1 MSLLLL
7 CRRKAAAVLLA
18 MSCGAPAAPPDH
30 VHPPEAANAP
40 TLSLRDAVART
51 LERSPELAVY
61 PLRRRAQDARVAAA
75 SLAPAPQVAAEVEN
89 ALGSGRARGFDA
101 AEATLSLSQ
110 VIELGGQRQRRIEAA
125 RAASDDLEHERA
137 ITQLEVLAELSRRF
151 IDVASDQK
159 QIELA
164 EMATRLARDT
174 VTEVER
180 RVKAARSPEV
190 ELHRA
195 RITLVRAHVEQEH
208 AEHELQ
214 TARRKL
220 AAMWGARDADDFGV
234 VRADLFVLPQVGDY
248 DELVRRL
255 TQSSAFLRFATQA
268 RQREAEIRLAEA
280 RARGSITASAGARW
294 LTEGDDA
301 AVVAGLSVP
310 LFARRHARPALDEAH
325 ALREALDAEQAG
337 ARVKAEASLFELVQ
351 ELRHGITEAEVLR
364 DEVLPQVEAA
374 LDATR
379 YAWQRGRY
387 GFLEWTEA
395 QRERVAVQRA
405 LIDAAAKAH
414 LCQVEIER
422 LTGASAVEPFAT
434 VASGALR

>member
-1 MSLLLL
+1 MSLLLP
-7 CRRKAAAVLLA
+7 CRRTVAAALLA
-18 MSCGAPAAPPDH
+18 VSCGVLAAPPDH
-30 VHPPEAANAP
+30 VHPPEAAGEPA
-40 TLSLRDAVART
+40 LSLRDAAART

-75 SLAPAPQVAAEVEN
+75 ALAPAAHVAAEVEN
-89 ALGSGRARGFDA
+89 ALGTGRARGLDA

-110 VIELGGQRQRRIEAA
+110 VIELGGQRPRRLDAA
-125 RAASDDLEHERA
+125 RAVFDELEHERA
-137 ITQLEVLAELSRRF
+137 ITQLEVLAELGRRF
-151 IDVASDQK
+151 IDVASNQK
-159 QIELA
+159 QIELT

-180 RVKAARSPEV
+180 RVKAARSPDV

-195 RITLVRAHVEQEH
+195 RITLARAQVEQEH
-208 AEHELQ
+208 AEHELR
-214 TARRKL
+214 TSRRKL

-255 TQSSAFLRFATQA
+255 AQSPDFLRFATQA
-268 RQREAEIRLAEA
+268 RRREAEIRLAEA

-294 LTEGDDA
+294 LAEGDDA
-301 AVVAGLSVP
+301 ALVAGLSVP
-310 LFARRHARPALDEAH
+310 LFARRHAQPAVDEAR
-325 ALREALDAEQAG
+325 ALRAALDAEQAG
-337 ARVKAEASLFELVQ
+337 AQVKAEASLFELVQ

-364 DEVLPQVEAA
+364 DEVLPQMEAA
-374 LDATR
+374 LEATG

-414 LCQVEIER
+414 RCQVEIER
-422 LTGASAVEPFAT
+422 LTGASAVESAAT